1 MKRDSRIMVVDD
13 DPAMRVTLEGIIE
26 DEGYDVVG
34 AEDGYRVIELAGEM
48 HFDLIFMDIKMP
60 GIDGVETQR
69 EIRRISPESVV
80 VIMTGYSV
88 ESLVKEA
95 LAQRAYAVIYKPF
108 DIHQIMDIMHSV
120 LNTGLVLV
128 VGDRL
133 EDRQTLRAI
142 LEEEGLQVAEAQDG
156 KQAVSMAAEKHYRAI
171 LMDVKMPGMDGF
183 TACEEIRKF
192 DPDVKVIF
200 VTGYALEDSVREA
213 LQSGAYSALT
223 KPVNPDEM
231 LALLKSVSKPKGES

>member
-1 MKRDSRIMVVDD
+1 MKREPRIMVVDD

-34 AEDGYRVIELAGEM
+34 AEDGYRAIELAGEM

-95 LAQRAYAVIYKPF
+95 LAQGAYAVIYKPF

-120 LNTGLVLV
+120 LKH
-128 VGDRL
+128 
-133 EDRQTLRAI
+133 RAGI
-142 LEEEGLQVAEAQDG
+142 GGGRPA
-156 KQAVSMAAEKHYRAI
+156 RR
-171 LMDVKMPGMDGF
+171 P
-183 TACEEIRKF
+183 T
-192 DPDVKVIF
+192 DPA
-200 VTGYALEDSVREA
+200 GYS
-213 LQSGAYSALT
+213 
-223 KPVNPDEM
+223 
-231 LALLKSVSKPKGES
+231 